1 MGDPRKQRRNYSRPK
16 HPWKSERII
25 EENDLSKKYGL
36 KNKAE
41 VWRAKTEL
49 KSFRQQARSLLGLN
63 EEDEEVKKETKQLLD
78 KLNNLGIMK
87 SNSLEDVLALTVE
100 DILERRLQTLVH
112 RKGLAYTPKQSR
124 QLIVHGHIKVGGS
137 KINVPKYQVS
147 KVEEETIETLKQIT
161 GAKSG

>member
-1 MGDPRKQRRNYSRPK
+1 MGDPRRQRRNYSRPK